1 MRVGVFIPCFVAQLR
16 PATAERLLRLLARLG
31 VDVALPASA
40 PACCGQPS
48 YNAGLW
54 SETACCAEKLIRA
67 FDGLAHVVV
76 PSASCA
82 AMVQRYPEIPELDPA
97 LRVAA
102 EAVAARTVEICRFV
116 VDVLG
121 VDDVGAARPGAVAY
135 HDGCH
140 ALREL
145 GLRDEPRLLL
155 RRVRGLELRELPGEP
170 VCCGFGGTFSVKYPE
185 LSVDMADRKLELLAA
200 CGTDTLVSADLSCLL
215 HLEARARRRRQPF
228 VGLHVLDVLVPE
240 VAA

>member
-1 MRVGVFIPCFVAQLR
+1 MRVGVFIPCFVSQLR
-16 PATAERLLRLLARLG
+16 PATAERLIVLLQRLG
-31 VDVALPASA
+31 VDLVLPEEA
-40 PACCGQPS
+40 PVCCGQPS

-54 SETACCAEKLIRA
+54 SEAACCAEKLVRA
-67 FDGLAHVVV
+67 FAGVEQVVV

-97 LRVAA
+97 LRNEV
-102 EAVAARTVEICRFV
+102 EQIARRTTEVCRFLV
-116 VDVLG
+116 QDLG
-121 VDDVGAARPGAVAY
+121 VEDLEVTRAGRVAY

-140 ALREL
+140 GLREL

-155 RRVRGLELRELPGEP
+155 RKVRGLELCELAGVP
-170 VCCGFGGTFSVKYPE
+170 VCCGFGGTFSIKYPE
-185 LSVDMADRKLELLAA
+185 ISVDMADHKLALLAR

-215 HLEARARRRRQPF
+215 HLESRARRRGVPF